1 MLTLQNK
8 LKQNT
13 LLISTQNQ
21 SIDNLLN
28 RQWLLTNGFGGYSSS
43 SISGCNTSS
52 YHGLLIGALDPPVKR
67 VMALSNCIDTVVC
80 NGKAF
85 NLSTCE
91 FPDKFETDGIVHLK
105 QFSKDFGAHFYYE
118 LDDCQIKL
126 KKSIYLL
133 RDADTVAIVYDF
145 SDIASPVEFY
155 SRPLVG
161 LRDFHS
167 IQKSSEPLYSAPVEH
182 GVSVRRYDPDGCE
195 LILTSQDAQFVDE
208 QQWWFNF
215 VYRDNLE
222 RGLNHMEDLW
232 TPGFFKSW
240 IDAPGKIVLWASLF
254 PCDNNSSNNQP
265 VRHDIQAE
273 IEDLQSYYE
282 NLTSTIEKTSNEIPV
297 LDNDKITIPHSF
309 IDETLTLAADQ
320 FIAKRNKDDIPRTT
334 IIAGYP
340 WFMDWGRDAFISM
353 PGLLLSTGRFDEAKS
368 VLTTFASALYKG
380 MVPSRFDDENNT
392 ACFNSVDASLWFINA
407 AFQYF
412 NATNDSRTFIKRLI
426 PAIEEIINAYENGTL
441 YDIHADIDGLI
452 TAGGPHTQLTWMDAK
467 YDGITFTPRYG
478 KAVEINA
485 LWYNALCLMAKFYSE
500 QAQKS
505 KTPQKETKK
514 SQHYQEMADDIKT
527 SFCGHFW
534 NEKKNYLND
543 CITTEGV
550 IDDSLRP
557 NQIYAVSL
565 DYSPLSL
572 EQQKA
577 VVKAVQENLLTPYG
591 LRSLNTAA
599 KNYKGKYTGPQR
611 YRDEAYHQGTV
622 WAFLIGPFIDS
633 FLKINEFS
641 YESRRKAE
649 EMIEPLLKHL
659 IEDSCIGSVSEIFDG
674 DPPHYPKGCFAQAWS
689 VAELFRAYKLITG

>member
-8 LKQNT
+8 YNKNP
-13 LLISTQNQ
+13 LLISTANQ
-21 SIDNLLN
+21 SIENLLN
-28 RQWLLTNGFGGYSSS
+28 RQWLLTNGCGGYASS

-52 YHGLLIGALDPPVKR
+52 YHGLLIGALNPPVKR
-67 VMALSNCIDTVVC
+67 VMALSTCVDTVVC
-80 NGKAF
+80 GGKAYQ
-85 NLSTCE
+85 LTPCE
-91 FPDKFETDGIVHLK
+91 FPDNFNTEGIAYLRR
-105 QFSKDFGAHFYYE
+105 FSKDFGVHFYYE
-118 LDDCQIKL
+118 IADSGVKL

-133 RDADTVAIVYDF
+133 RDADTVAIIYDF
-145 SDIASPVEFY
+145 TDVNSPVEFY
-155 SRPLVG
+155 SRPLAG

-167 IQKSSEPLYSAPVEH
+167 IQKSSQPLYSTPIEH
-182 GVSVRRYDPDGCE
+182 GVSVRKHDPDGCE
-195 LILTSQDAQFVDE
+195 LILTSPDAQFIEE

-215 VYRDNLE
+215 TYRDNQE

-240 IDAPGKIVLWASLF
+240 IDAPSQIVLWASLL
-254 PCDNNSSNNQP
+254 PCNNSCKSQP
-265 VRHDIQAE
+265 IHHDIQAE
-273 IEDLQSYYE
+273 IEDLRSYHE
-282 NLTSTIEKTSNEIPV
+282 NLTTTIEKTSSDIPL
-297 LDNDKITIPHSF
+297 LDNGKITIPHSF
-309 IDETLTLAADQ
+309 IDETLSIAADQ

-353 PGLLLSTGRFDEAKS
+353 PGLLFSTSRFDEAKS

-380 MVPSRFDDENNT
+380 MVPSRFDDDNNT

-412 NATNDSRTFIKRLI
+412 HTTNDSKTFIKRLL
-426 PAIEEIINAYENGTL
+426 PAIEEIVNAYEKGTRF
-441 YDIHADIDGLI
+441 DIHADIDGLI
-452 TAGGPHTQLTWMDAK
+452 TAGSPNTQLTWMDAK
-467 YDGITFTPRYG
+467 YDGVAFTPRYG

-485 LWYNALCLMAKFYSE
+485 LWYNNLCLLANFYSE

-505 KTPQKETKK
+505 KTPHKETKK
-514 SQHYQEMADDIKT
+514 AKFYQEMADDVKT
-527 SFCGHFW
+527 SFRNLFW
-534 NEKKNYLND
+534 NEKLNYLND
-543 CITTEGV
+543 CITTEGIV
-550 IDDSLRP
+550 DDDLRP

-591 LRSLNTAA
+591 LRTLNTSAE
-599 KNYKGKYTGPQR
+599 KYKGKYTGPQR
-611 YRDEAYHQGTV
+611 LRDEAYHQGTV
-622 WAFLIGPFIDS
+622 WAFLIGPFIDG
-633 FLKINEFS
+633 FLKVNEFS

-649 EMIEPLLKHL
+649 EMIQPLLKHL

-674 DPPHYPKGCFAQAWS
+674 DPPYYPKGCFAQAWS
-689 VAELFRAYKLITG
+689 VAELYRAYKLITS

>member
-1 MLTLQNK
+1 MLTLQSKYN
-8 LKQNT
+8 QNP

-28 RQWLLTNGFGGYSSS
+28 RQWLLTNGYGGYASS

-52 YHGLLIGALDPPVKR
+52 YHGLLIGALNPPVKR

-80 NGKAF
+80 DGKSF
-85 NLSTCE
+85 NLTPCE
-91 FPDKFETDGIVHLK
+91 FPDKFETEGIAYLR
-105 QFSKDFGAHFYYE
+105 QFRKDFGVHFSYE
-118 LDDCQIKL
+118 IYDSGVKL
-126 KKSIYLL
+126 EKSIYLL
-133 RDADTVAIVYDF
+133 RDADTVTIVYDF
-145 SDIASPVEFY
+145 IEVNSPIEFY
-155 SRPLVG
+155 SRPLAG

-167 IQKSSEPLYSAPVEH
+167 IQKSSEPLYSTPIEN

-195 LILTSQDAQFVDE
+195 LILTSPNAQFIED

-215 VYRDNLE
+215 MYRDNQE

-240 IDAPGKIVLWASLF
+240 IDAPSQIVLWASLL
-254 PCDNNSSNNQP
+254 PCDNNSQSHHP
-265 VRHDIQAE
+265 VHHDIQAE
-273 IEDLQSYYE
+273 IEDLQSYHK
-282 NLTSTIEKTSNEIPV
+282 NLISTIEKTGSDIPL
-297 LDNDKITIPHSF
+297 LDNGKVTIPHSF
-309 IDETLTLAADQ
+309 IDETFSIAADQ

-412 NATNDSRTFIKRLI
+412 HATNDSKTFIKRLL
-426 PAIEEIINAYENGTL
+426 PSIEEIINAYENGTRFN
-441 YDIHADIDGLI
+441 IHADIDGLI
-452 TAGGPHTQLTWMDAK
+452 TAGSPNTQLTWMDAK

-485 LWYNALCLMAKFYSE
+485 LWHNNLCLLANFYSE
-500 QAQKS
+500 LAQKS
-505 KTPQKETKK
+505 KTSLKETKK
-514 SQHYQEMADDIKT
+514 SKFYQEMADDIKT
-527 SFCGHFW
+527 SFCNHFW
-534 NEKKNYLND
+534 NEQKNYLND
-543 CITTEGV
+543 CITTEGL
-550 IDDSLRP
+550 IDDNLRP

-565 DYSPLSL
+565 DYSPLSA

-577 VVKAVQENLLTPYG
+577 VVKAVQDSLLTPYG
-591 LRSLNTAA
+591 LRSLNTSAQ
-599 KNYKGKYTGPQR
+599 NYKGKYTGPQR

-622 WAFLIGPFIDS
+622 WAFLIGPFIDGY
-633 FLKINEFS
+633 LKVNEFS
-641 YESRRKAE
+641 YESRRNAE
-649 EMIEPLLKHL
+649 EMIQPLLKHL

-674 DPPHYPKGCFAQAWS
+674 DSPHYPKGCFAQAWS
-689 VAELFRAYKLITG
+689 VAELYRAYKLVTG